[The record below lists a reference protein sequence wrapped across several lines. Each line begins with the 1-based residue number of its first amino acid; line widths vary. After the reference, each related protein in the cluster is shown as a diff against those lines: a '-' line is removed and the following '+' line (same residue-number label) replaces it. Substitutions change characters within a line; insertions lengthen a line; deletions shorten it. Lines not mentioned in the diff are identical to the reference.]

1 MTLLDGIFI
10 VFTLVSAL
18 LAMVRGFSREVL
30 SIASWIIAG
39 IVAWIAYPF
48 LSPYLLEPLG
58 RQIYAD
64 LAAAAIIFLI
74 VLIIVT
80 IITMRIAD
88 FIIDSR
94 AGALDRTL
102 GFIYGVARGVVVLAV
117 ALLFFQWLVAGNP
130 PEWVANAKC
139 RAILDPVGE
148 EIASL
153 LPEDPERDLFDRFLD
168 DEDDTEAQPGD
179 EDATQ
184 N

>member
-18 LAMVRGFSREVL
+18 LALVRGFSREVL

-39 IVAWIAYPF
+39 LIAWIAYPF
-48 LSPYLLEPLG
+48 LSPILVEPLG
-58 RQIYAD
+58 KPIYAD

-74 VLIIVT
+74 ALIIVT
-80 IITMRIAD
+80 VITMRIAD

-94 AGALDRTL
+94 VGPLDRTL
-102 GFIYGVARGVVVLAV
+102 GFLYGAARGVVVMAV

-130 PEWVANAKC
+130 PEWVANAKS

-148 EIASL
+148 EIAAL
-153 LPEDPERDLFDRFLD
+153 LPEDPEADLFDRFLNDD
-168 DEDDTEAQPGD
+168 DEAVDAEAATE
-179 EDATQ
+179 

>member
-30 SIASWIIAG
+30 SIVSWLVAG
-39 IVAWIAYPF
+39 LAAWIAYPL
-48 LSPYLLEPLG
+48 LSPYLVEPLG
-58 RQIYAD
+58 KQLYAD

-74 VLIIVT
+74 VLVIVT
-80 IITMRIAD
+80 VITMRIAD

-102 GFIYGVARGVVVLAV
+102 GFIYGAARGVVVAAV

-130 PEWVANAKC
+130 PEWVVNAKS

-148 EIASL
+148 EIAAL
-153 LPEDPERDLFDRFLD
+153 LPEDPERDLFNRFLND
-168 DEDDTEAQPGD
+168 DEADPAPADGETSG
-179 EDATQ
+179 